1 MNQTDFERSWLSKF
15 SSCLD
20 KIVGEDTRKKILQG
34 SERLTSDSDSHEIIE
49 WTKQAMD
56 RLDALVDQE
65 KRIEVMTGCACQ
77 YPESELDDIRDA
89 YAKTKDIGVAHK
101 MLSDKFVSFLKTSLG
116 LEDDLVGE
124 IMNRGWGLAGV
135 IKVNTIIATKIPKS
149 GNLAEYLKETDRERR
164 RALYCHCPRI
174 REAIGSN
181 AKISLTYC
189 YCGAGF
195 YKAIWE
201 YILVRPVKVAL
212 LESVLQGDEV
222 CKVLIH
228 TSADE

>member
-1 MNQTDFERSWLSKF
+1 MNQTDFERSWLSKL

-20 KIVGEDTRKKILQG
+20 EIVGEDTRRKILQG
-34 SERLTSDSDSHEIIE
+34 SKRLTSDSPPDEIIE
-49 WTKQAMD
+49 WTKLAMD

-65 KRIEVMTGCACQ
+65 KKIEIMTGCACQ
-77 YPESELDDIRDA
+77 YPESELTEIRDA
-89 YAKTKDIGVAHK
+89 YAKTKDISLAHK

-116 LEDDLVGE
+116 LEDNLVEE

-135 IKVNTIIATKIPKS
+135 WRGNTIIATKIPKS
-149 GNLAEYLKETDRERR
+149 GNLMEYLKEKDRGKK

-174 REAIGSN
+174 RKAIGSET
-181 AKISLTYC
+181 KISTTYC

-201 YILVRPVKVAL
+201 YILQQPVKVEL
-212 LESVLQGDEV
+212 LESVLQGDQV
-222 CKVLIH
+222 CKVLIQLPL
-228 TSADE
+228 AR